1 MAPRLAAAFGGRR
14 RLQSGEK
21 IMNRLVLGVAA
32 LLAALSGC
40 ASPAR
45 YIERTGESGVVAIPA
60 NTDVWP
66 SYNRTEAMDL
76 IRKHVGSNFEIIEER
91 EVATGKT
98 TVNNSQVNNDSTYNR
113 QTGNNVT
120 TTQDVT
126 EWRIAY
132 RRKASTHTGSG
143 MNGGQLGGA
152 IPAGG
157 AQPLGSAIQ
166 PLGGPLAPVGPG
178 IVPPVGPA
186 AGAGM
191 GAGAG
196 TGVYGSAGAVV
207 GQMR

>member
-1 MAPRLAAAFGGRR
+1 
-14 RLQSGEK
+14 
-21 IMNRLVLGVAA
+21 MNRLVLGVAA

-45 YIERTGESGVVAIPA
+45 FVERTPDSGVVAIPA

-76 IRKHVGSNFEIIEER
+76 IRKHVGSNFEIVEEK
-91 EVATGKT
+91 EVPTGKT
-98 TVNNSQVNNDSTYNR
+98 TVNNQQVNSDPTFNR
-113 QTGNNVT
+113 QTMNNTT
-120 TTQDVT
+120 TTQDML

-132 RRKASTHTGSG
+132 RRKPASNIGTW